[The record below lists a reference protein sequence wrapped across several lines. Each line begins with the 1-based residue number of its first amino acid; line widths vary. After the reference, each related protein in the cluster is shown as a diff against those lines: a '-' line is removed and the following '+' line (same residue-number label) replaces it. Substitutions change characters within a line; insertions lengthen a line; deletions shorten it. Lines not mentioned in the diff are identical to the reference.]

1 MLKRIISA
9 CIMICLLCTGSG
21 VLAQNTS
28 DSALFEVASLGIMP
42 EIKEEGWDAAESVT
56 RAEFSAIVV
65 RMIGLSDAAFDFSG
79 NEFYDVSPHHA
90 YASSVELVTKLGLM
104 SGVGDGLFNPE
115 GSLTVTQALKVVT
128 SVLGY
133 SVSAEKKGGWPSG
146 YLSVG
151 SQLGLLRGVTSA
163 NEISK
168 GDLALLIANA
178 LDVHLLKEVVSGG
191 ETVYEIDRDTTLRQ
205 SLTDGTGDATLYKR
219 EGIVLATAYSYLI
232 SEVPDLNNDEVVID
246 GVTYKTGQSNAADF
260 LGQEV
265 VFYAKERSG
274 QKPEIVSVRK
284 SARTEITRIDGD
296 DFLYFDAS
304 RAVYTDDAGKEKNI
318 QVSGFR
324 FLLNGVPI
332 TKNEALAITN
342 INGRVDVIVNSGA
355 DLSCV
360 MIWNYTNHPVSV
372 SQKGL
377 VYFKD
382 GFTLNGKKFLN
393 IDLDETDVKFVV
405 LSNEGVI
412 VSPDD
417 IQADDILS
425 IYADQKGSRYT
436 IYVSNQKI
444 TGTITMLDEDSVSID
459 DTAYPK
465 HKETKLYASV
475 GDAVVLQLD
484 YLGRAAYAEK
494 EETKEKYGYIVGV
507 EKQNALGGTRAKI
520 VQAKQVSF
528 STEEQ
533 DNSTDDMES
542 KVDVPVLVCENASI
556 GVYEFSA
563 NVKINGIRYKNSDL
577 QNVLKQL
584 DVIRFVTNDKGQIG
598 SIETPEFAGGSTTMR
613 SKYSVY
619 DKVFGGSTLFDG
631 FAIDEKTKLISIPVS
646 ADPSDADYMVK
657 TVVNV
662 SGNGAG
668 YLVQGYDYD
677 ADTKKCGLVVI
688 HKHMSADEVASAR
701 FGANDPCVVVKTA
714 TVYDE
719 ASESEKLKLILLEK
733 SGLKEYVISELKSEN
748 AVLGTLKTGDLI
760 AYVDDSNDM
769 ISNAVFIRSMSRVGN
784 GISSSNAKYGY
795 TELCGTVTDI
805 SFDEVHS
812 LGYKLVDTV
821 TLDVNGTERI
831 VNIQH
836 RNPAP
841 VVYRYK
847 TKSEKAAPAVLSE
860 VVPGQDKLHVVLN
873 SSNVAV
879 SCVLIS
885 DN

>member
-1 MLKRIISA
+1 MARKIISVL
-9 CIMICLLCTGSG
+9 MICLLCTCSG
-21 VLAQNTS
+21 VFAQSTS
-28 DSALFEVASLGIMP
+28 DNALFEVASLGIMP
-42 EIKEEGWDAAESVT
+42 EINGEGWNAAENVT
-56 RAEFSAIVV
+56 RAEFSAVVV
-65 RMIGLSDAAFDFSG
+65 RMIGLSADGFGTTESS
-79 NEFYDVSPHHA
+79 FYDVTAEHPYGFSI
-90 YASSVELVTKLGLM
+90 ELVTRLGLM
-104 SGVGDGLFNPE
+104 SGVGEGLFNPE
-115 GSLTVTQALKVVT
+115 GSLTVMQALKVVT

-133 SVSAEKKGGWPSG
+133 SIMAEKKGGWSSG

-151 SQLGLLRGVTSA
+151 SQLGLLRGITCE
-163 NEISK
+163 NEITK

-191 ETVYEIDRDTTLRQ
+191 ETAYEIDKDATLRQ
-205 SLTDGTGDATLYKR
+205 SLMDETGDATLYKR
-219 EGIVLATAYSYLI
+219 EGVVLATAYSYLI
-232 SEVPDLNNDEVVID
+232 SEVPDLNNDEVLID
-246 GVTYKTGQSNAADF
+246 GVTYKTGSSNAADF

-265 VFYAKERSG
+265 VFYAKEHSG
-274 QKPEIVSVRK
+274 QKPEIVSIRRSV
-284 SARTEITRIDGD
+284 RTEITSIDGG
-296 DFLYFDAS
+296 DFLYFDQS
-304 RAVYTDDAGKEKNI
+304 RVVYFEQNGKEKSI
-318 QVSGFR
+318 QIPGCQ

-332 TKNEALAITN
+332 TKDEAMAISS
-342 INGRVDVIVNSGA
+342 INGRVDVVLNNGA
-355 DLSCV
+355 DLNCV
-360 MIWNYTNHPVSV
+360 MIWNYSSHPVSV
-372 SQKGL
+372 SHKGL
-377 VYFKD
+377 VYFKE
-382 GFTLNGKKFLN
+382 GYALNGKNFLN
-393 IDLDETDVKFVV
+393 IDLDEENVKFVV
-405 LSNEGVI
+405 LSAEGALISPDEIQAGDI
-412 VSPDD
+412 VSV
-417 IQADDILS
+417 
-425 IYADQKGSRYT
+425 YADVGGSRYT
-436 IYVSNQKI
+436 IYVSNEKA
-444 TGTITMLDEDSVSID
+444 TGTITMQDDESVTVD
-459 DTAYPK
+459 GTAYPK
-465 HKETKLYASV
+465 NKDTKLKASV
-475 GDAVVLQLD
+475 GDAVVLYLD
-484 YLGRAAYAEK
+484 YLGRAAYAEQ
-494 EETKEKYGYIVGV
+494 EETKEKYGYIIGI
-507 EKQNALGGTRAKI
+507 EKENALSGTKAKI

-533 DNSTDDMES
+533 DNSTDDMENT
-542 KVDVPVLVCENASI
+542 VNVPVLVCENEGV
-556 GVYEFSA
+556 GVYEFA
-563 NVKINGIRYKNSDL
+563 ERVTINGDRKNNND
-577 QNVLKQL
+577 VLNTL
-584 DVIRFVTNDKGQIG
+584 HTSDVISFVTNEKGQIS

-631 FAIDEKTKLISIPVS
+631 FAIDEKTKLISIPAS

-677 ADTKKCGLVVI
+677 ANTKKCGLVVI

-701 FGANDPCVVVKTA
+701 FGANDPCIVVKSA

-719 ASESEKLKLILLEK
+719 ASESEKLKLVLLEK
-733 SGLKEYVISELKSEN
+733 DGLKEYLIPELKNEN

-760 AYVDDSNDM
+760 SYVDDSNDM
-769 ISNAVFIRSMSRVGN
+769 ISNAVFIRSLSRVGN

-821 TLDVNGTERI
+821 TLDVNGTERT